1 LADTRGV
8 QQDDLHKR
16 SIAAQIK
23 KHVDSV
29 NAILVLTNGTVP
41 RLTVGTD
48 YALSTL
54 AAIFPNRASN
64 IAFVLTNVPGLLY
77 QNFSTK
83 TIPDVPKD
91 APQFLVDNPVAL
103 QRTYL
108 RLKDNPNIWDRRT
121 DMRREVKA
129 GEYNALEMLVDLFD
143 WLDGLKGELEISPFR
158 VDQGS
163 YLSELW
169 SRITKARD

>member
-1 LADTRGV
+1 M
-8 QQDDLHKR
+8 
-16 SIAAQIK
+16 
-23 KHVDSV
+23 
-29 NAILVLTNGTVP
+29 
-41 RLTVGTD
+41 
-48 YALSTL
+48 
-54 AAIFPNRASN
+54 F
-64 IAFVLTNVPGLLY
+64 
-77 QNFSTK
+77 
-83 TIPDVPKD
+83 
-91 APQFLVDNPVAL
+91 
-103 QRTYL
+103 L